1 MRAIAATVTVLG
13 LIAAWP
19 AYAGPTASPGPAKH
33 KAKAAA
39 KAKPAAKANQSDE
52 AKKEAPAGP
61 PAPAPASA
69 PGFGLG
75 SMAAQAAGAAAPA
88 DTEREK
94 GVAES
99 RRLDLTPRTQF
110 DSGKVAGQGDQ
121 RGKERRSGLNLGND
135 GDWRVQAAQVGV
147 MVGVFG
153 ALVAACANG
162 GCLLPEV
169 FGGGRDEL
177 GPPSGLQTRDS
188 GKLRDGR

>member
-19 AYAGPTASPGPAKH
+19 AYAGPPASPGAAKH
-33 KAKAAA
+33 KAKARPDA
-39 KAKPAAKANQSDE
+39 KATRPDE
-52 AKKEAPAGP
+52 TKGKAKKEAPAQP
-61 PAPAPASA
+61 PAAAPASA

-75 SMAAQAAGAAAPA
+75 SMAAQAAGAGAPA
-88 DTEREK
+88 STEREK

-121 RGKERRSGLNLGND
+121 RGKERGSGLSLGND

-169 FGGGRDEL
+169 FGGGRDNL